1 MFFIQNYKLYPRI
14 RDCREDSDITQANIA
29 KKLSMG
35 TTQYRRYELAD
46 SPISL
51 ELAEI
56 LADFYNISLDYLAG
70 RTNDKKGFNKSDLPP
85 SEVDLLKKFRTL
97 TEKQRGIIIGRIEAF
112 TEENA
117 EISEKEERLKGAV

>member
-1 MFFIQNYKLYPRI
+1 MFYQRL
-14 RDCREDSDITQANIA
+14 RDLKEDMDLKQSNLA
-29 KKLSMG
+29 KIISVSEN
-35 TTQYRRYELAD
+35 QYGRYERGEND
-46 SPISL
+46 IPL
-51 ELAEI
+51 EKALI
-56 LADFYNISLDYLAG
+56 LADFYNVSIDYIAG

>member
-1 MFFIQNYKLYPRI
+1 MFYQRL
-14 RDCREDSDITQANIA
+14 RDLKEDMDLKQSNVA
-29 KKLSMG
+29 KIISVSEN
-35 TTQYRRYELAD
+35 QYGRYERGEND
-46 SPISL
+46 IPL
-51 ELAEI
+51 EKALI
-56 LADFYNISLDYLAG
+56 LADFYNVSIDYIAG

>member
-1 MFFIQNYKLYPRI
+1 MERIFIQNYKLYQRL
-14 RDCREDSDITQANIA
+14 RDCREDCDITQAKIA

-35 TTQYRRYELAD
+35 TTQYRRYELAE

-56 LADFYNISLDYLAG
+56 LADFYNVSLDYIAG
-70 RTNDKKGFNKSDLPP
+70 RTNDKKGLTRSDLPT
-85 SEVDLLKKFRTL
+85 EETELIKKFRSL

-112 TEENA
+112 AEENEEQ
-117 EISEKEERLKGAV
+117 EIKLKGAV

>member
-35 TTQYRRYELAD
+35 TTQYRRYELAE

-56 LADFYNISLDYLAG
+56 LADLYNISLDYLAG
-70 RTNDKKGFNKSDLPP
+70 RTNDKKGFNKSDLPH

-97 TEKQRGIIIGRIEAF
+97 SERQRGVIIGRIEAF

-117 EISEKEERLKGAV
+117 EIAEKEERLKGAV

>member
-1 MFFIQNYKLYPRI
+1 MEEKINFEESMANLNRVVSELEKG
-14 RDCREDSDITQANIA
+14 DI
-29 KKLSMG
+29 
-35 TTQYRRYELAD
+35 
-46 SPISL
+46 PL
-51 ELAEI
+51 EKALI
-56 LADFYNISLDYLAG
+56 LADFYNVSIDYIAG

>member
-1 MFFIQNYKLYPRI
+1 MFYQRL
-14 RDCREDSDITQANIA
+14 RDLKEDMDLKQSNVA
-29 KKLSMG
+29 KIISVSEN
-35 TTQYRRYELAD
+35 QYGRYERGEND
-46 SPISL
+46 IPL
-51 ELAEI
+51 EKALI
-56 LADFYNISLDYLAG
+56 LADFYNVSIDYIAG

-117 EISEKEERLKGAV
+117 EIAEKEAKLKGAV